1 MGPPSAGAS
10 HSRLLRAGEEPRR
23 LDARAARASPAG
35 ILELLPWLK
44 QWHNDIHPEYQER
57 MGDFFQQF
65 VEDEARAMEMTMD
78 EIRGWTPPVQSRT
91 RGRKKRNT

>member
-1 MGPPSAGAS
+1 MKNHEGWTPERRVP
-10 HSRLLRAGEEPRR
+10 LL
-23 LDARAARASPAG
+23 AG

-44 QWHNDIHPEYQER
+44 QWHNDIHPEYHER

-65 VEDEARAMEMTMD
+65 VEDEARAMEMTLD
-78 EIRGWTPPVQSRT
+78 QIRGWTPPVQSSS